1 MEALKRDVIIGD
13 VLADRRKENN
23 INDDDDDDEID
34 VDIEEDES
42 DDVQKKCSSR
52 TTANNVNVVKF
63 SIDALLKQKCET
75 SRTSETFS
83 TFDKNVA
90 MSAAIS
96 ALMVRRQFVVSH
108 TSDLQVAAF

>member
-23 INDDDDDDEID
+23 INDDDDEID

-108 TSDLQVAAF
+108 TSDLQVATF